1 MPGIIEA
8 FGGYI
13 EKHAVRSPDRCRRL
27 LLAAYR
33 ANGLSIRLFPEKR
46 LSSARRFGVNYINDA
61 VVRMLAHP
69 EKSALVN
76 VFMPCELLQAMDITP
91 MCAEMYSSYINGT
104 RCEGVFADA
113 AENEGIAETFC
124 SYHKVLVGS
133 AYSGV
138 LPAPSVAVNCSLV
151 CDANSLTFR
160 ELARYYGIPHFYV
173 DVPKSRDEESIGYVA
188 GQLREMRV
196 FLEEAT
202 GKRLDDARLREAV
215 ARSGRTTALLK
226 ECLREKGSHCLPSS
240 VVSELNEI
248 YMTHN
253 ALGTREAEIYA
264 SRLLCELKAAPES
277 RGLKILWLYSIP
289 IWQEP
294 VKRLL
299 NFNTRCQ
306 ITACDMNLD
315 CLLEMDPEKPYESM
329 AKRLVLSGFNGGKER
344 VRAAV
349 ENAKTLNCDGVVCFC
364 SWGCKQSMGISSV
377 LKNALEAEGYPVLVL
392 NGDACDRRNA
402 SDGQVATRLEAFF
415 EMLEKR
421 HG

>member
-1 MPGIIEA
+1 MPGIVET
-8 FGGYI
+8 FGKYI
-13 EKHAVRSPDRCRRL
+13 EKHASREPDRCRRL

-33 ANGLSIRLFPEKR
+33 ANGLSIRAFPQR
-46 LSSARRFGVNYINDA
+46 GLSKARRFGVNYINDA

-76 VFMPCELLQAMDITP
+76 VFMPCELLQAMEITP

-113 AENEGIAETFC
+113 AESEGIAETFC

-133 AYSGV
+133 ACAGV
-138 LPAPSVAVNCSLV
+138 LPAPAMAVNCSLV
-151 CDANSLTFR
+151 CDANNLTFR
-160 ELARYYGIPHFYV
+160 ELARHYGIPHFYV
-173 DVPKSRDEESIGYVA
+173 DVPKSQDSDSVAYVA
-188 GQLREMRV
+188 DQLRELGT
-196 FLEEAT
+196 FLEEVT
-202 GKRLDDARLREAV
+202 GKRLDETRLKDAA
-215 ARSGRTTALLK
+215 ARSGRTIGLLR
-226 ECLREKGSHCLPSS
+226 ECLREKRTRYLPSS

-253 ALGTREAEIYA
+253 ALGTREAETYA
-264 SRLLCELKAAPES
+264 SRLLAELKAAPET

-299 NFNTRCQ
+299 NFNPRCQ
-306 ITACDMNLD
+306 LTACDMNLD
-315 CLLEMDPEKPYESM
+315 CLVDTDPEKPYESM
-329 AKRLVLSGFNGGKER
+329 AKRLVYSGFNGGKER
-344 VRAAV
+344 VEAAI
-349 ENAKTLNCDGVVCFC
+349 ENARTIDCDGVVCFC
-364 SWGCKQSMGISSV
+364 GWGCKQSMGISNV
-377 LKNALEAEGYPVLVL
+377 LKKALEEAGFPVLIL

-402 SDGQVATRLEAFF
+402 SDGQTATRLEAFL
-415 EMLEKR
+415 EMLEQR